1 MKIRLEQ
8 FVEIVSRERNKKND
22 SSQPLY
28 NSLFRTIKRAIV
40 SGAIPHSS
48 ILPPTRKLADAL
60 SISRSTV
67 VTVYDLLR
75 LEKLVE
81 SKAGSGYKVVYR
93 QPSPVED
100 VADGEKL
107 ESQLSDLGKSF
118 FHNVHRVNVLDP
130 GQMAFRP
137 GLPPIDVFPI
147 NTWKRLINQFW
158 QLVRARDL
166 NYYPENGLE
175 SLRSTLANYLSL
187 TRGIP
192 CHKDQIMI
200 VGGSLQ
206 SLYLIGALLINPGD
220 TVMMENPTF
229 PNVHSLFTGLRSEII
244 GLKPDRSGISLKA
257 VDRESLSRT
266 KLLHAT
272 PSCQYPLGMQMSFER
287 RKELV
292 EQAHEHDFVIIEN
305 DYEHEI
311 NGMEQG
317 VKTIF
322 SLDSN
327 DRTFYLGTFNRIL
340 HPSIRLGYMVV
351 PRHLIN
357 PIRAIARHSHL
368 MVSASTQTV
377 LDEFIQRDY
386 LYRHVQRVKEIAL
399 ERQAV
404 FEDLMKEKCARF
416 LEPVNRNIQSLH
428 KLYFLSEEHR
438 DKKFLEKLAKENIV
452 AHGLSKCYISNRQ
465 EQGLIFGY
473 SCARPSKIKS
483 KLNNL
488 KLD

>member
-8 FVEIVSRERNKKND
+8 LVEIVSRDRNKKND
-22 SSQPLY
+22 SAQPLY

-48 ILPPTRKLADAL
+48 ILPPTRKLAEAL
-60 SISRSTV
+60 SLSRSTV

-81 SKAGSGYKVVYR
+81 SKKGSGFKVVYKQSR
-93 QPSPVED
+93 PLQII
-100 VADGEKL
+100 ADGEKI
-107 ESQLSDLGKSF
+107 ENQLSDLGKSF
-118 FHNVHRVNVLDP
+118 FQNVHRVNVLDP

-137 GLPPIDVFPI
+137 GLPPVDVFPV
-147 NTWKRLINQFW
+147 NTWKRLVNQFW

-175 SLRSTLANYLSL
+175 SLRSTLADYLSL
-187 TRGIP
+187 TRGML

-206 SLYLIGALLINPGD
+206 SLYLIGSLFMNPGD
-220 TVMMENPTF
+220 TMMMENPTF

-244 GLKPDRSGISLKA
+244 GLKPDEDGISLKG
-257 VDRESLSRT
+257 VDRNSLSRT
-266 KLLHAT
+266 KLLHVT
-272 PSCQYPLGMQMSFER
+272 PSCQYPLGMQMPFER

-292 EQAHEHDFVIIEN
+292 EQAHDHDFVIIEN

-322 SLDSN
+322 SLGSN

-351 PRHLIN
+351 PRHLVN

-368 MVSASTQTV
+368 MVSASTQMV

-386 LYRHVQRVKEIAL
+386 LHRHVRKVKEIAL
-399 ERQAV
+399 ERKAV
-404 FEDLMKEKCARF
+404 FEGLMERKTASF
-416 LEPVNRNIQSLH
+416 MEPVNRSIQSLH
-428 KLYFLSEEHR
+428 KLYFLKESHR
-438 DKKFLEKLAKENIV
+438 DKAFLQKLAEENIV
-452 AHGLSKCYISNRQ
+452 AHGLSKCYISDRQ
-465 EQGLIFGY
+465 KQGLIFGY
-473 SCARPSKIKS
+473 SCASPSKIKS